1 MNGRQ
6 PVFHVR
12 LGFWQRQSTAA
23 ILGSLCTL
31 PSIAAAQPAA
41 SVMTHETATAGSAEV
56 AGSTFDTV
64 KKPEDPAAA
73 KDATEAKIQAGGLSA
88 AGNSRSLALTSVA
101 NLRVRRSLNEVSV
114 AAAAN
119 FGRSAAAPNEKM
131 KTSVENY
138 QGKLRYDRFVS
149 ERFALF
155 VAQSGRKDRFQGL
168 DLRLNLDPGVAY
180 YLLDEPKHQLWAE
193 LGYDLQFDII
203 RDESIVDA
211 FLANGEIINKTN
223 TRHSAR
229 VFAGYRNTLS
239 ETLAFTTGVEYLQGI
254 PETKFWRLN
263 WDAGI
268 NTSISTAFS
277 LATTFSLKYDHQPLS
292 GIKSTDTITALN
304 LVYQLL

>member
-12 LGFWQRQSTAA
+12 VGFWHGQNVALLLA
-23 ILGSLCTL
+23 SLVAL
-31 PSIAAAQPAA
+31 PSIATAQPAA
-41 SVMTHETATAGSAEV
+41 SVMTHETATPGSAEV
-56 AGSTFDTV
+56 AGSTFDKV
-64 KKPEDPAAA
+64 KKPEEPATA

-88 AGNSRSLALTSVA
+88 DGNSRSLALTSVA
-101 NLRVRRSLNEVSV
+101 NLRVRRALNEVSV

-119 FGRSAAAPNEKM
+119 FGRSAATPSEKM

-149 ERFALF
+149 DRFALF
-155 VAQSGRKDRFQGL
+155 VAQSGRRDRFQGL

-193 LGYDLQFDII
+193 LGYDLQFDIV
-203 RDESIVDA
+203 RDETIVDA
-211 FLANGEIINKTN
+211 FLATGQIIDKTD

-254 PETKFWRLN
+254 PETKFWRLG

-268 NTSISTAFS
+268 NSSISTAFS

-292 GIKSTDTITALN
+292 GIKSTDTMTALN